1 MSITHDT
8 GLSLSHL
15 SNLVA
20 SSFIENGEFLSKLP
34 AAVYLTTT
42 IARQVFVSTFPE
54 VQANSML
61 RFTTSPWTLIAAQ
74 TSRVFTGSMWPEFLV
89 AGVSGLLVTCH
100 SWSVIQK
107 EGASKA
113 LKLFYLFNALG
124 AAVLTSQA
132 VPPHVFTLFDP
143 NSNGLAPLVNATTE
157 TINSLAL
164 IALNTR
170 IYATAAISEAISELP
185 FFAPEIE
192 NLGLQAFIEEKSAV
206 PETLDYLRYRFEY
219 CKSRYANFDT
229 PMDDGYGSR
238 DLTTVGYGTLVY
250 GHYVWMK
257 NSAGEN
263 IEWQVLTKGELM
275 RLLSRCHEL
284 HQDYNE
290 WKWDKGVYFPN
301 KYEIFDRFYTKF
313 QSLSEEEYPLKDTF
327 ERWRQTTLE
336 LKSPLILTSEGWEEL
351 GTSITIKSVVFD
363 AYADKIF
370 QWWQEL
376 YQRWSKAVG
385 RLDSLPRWKKY
396 MKWRMQTGALV
407 ETHKPSPFSYNVDH
421 FSKIPAYSVE
431 KGYVPHYDTVEKAQS
446 AKERYPSEEEIY
458 DTLKYEYEQWIK
470 FRETIE
476 AEYPFYI
483 RSVFESDLK
492 NEKYHLEK
500 LTFRFPVSWSVY
512 PKDYPGLALMKH
524 WKESFDKWEK
534 AKYEEAHPPEPP
546 QWPKEEI
553 EIEITEP
560 LDAIFSEKELREQL
574 SQANS

>member
-15 SNLVA
+15 TNLVS

-61 RFTTSPWTLIAAQ
+61 RFATSPWTLIAAQ
-74 TSRVFTGSMWPEFLV
+74 TSKVFTGSLWPEFLV
-89 AGVSGLLVTCH
+89 AGVSGLLVTSH
-100 SWSVIQK
+100 TWSVIQK

-132 VPPHVFTLFDP
+132 VPPHVFTLFDA

-170 IYATAAISEAISELP
+170 IYATAAISETISELP

-192 NLGLQAFIEEKSAV
+192 NLALQALIEKKSDI
-206 PETLDYLRYRFEY
+206 PETLDYFRYRFER
-219 CKSRYANFDT
+219 CKSKYDSFDT
-229 PMDDGYGSR
+229 PVKDGYGSR
-238 DLTTVGYGTLVY
+238 DLTTVGYGVN
-250 GHYVWMK
+250 GHYAWVK
-257 NSAGEN
+257 NSDGEG
-263 IEWQVLTKGELM
+263 IEWIVLTKDKLM

-284 HQDYNE
+284 HQEYNE

-301 KYEIFDRFYTKF
+301 KYEIFDRFYTRF
-313 QSLSEEEYPLKDTF
+313 QSLSEKEFPLKDTF
-327 ERWRQTTLE
+327 ERWRQTTDE
-336 LKSPLILTSEGWEEL
+336 LKSPLILTSEEWEEL
-351 GTSITIKSVVFD
+351 GTSTTIKSVVFD
-363 AYADKIF
+363 AHADKIF

-407 ETHKPSPFSYNVDH
+407 ETHKPSSLAYQVDPF
-421 FSKIPAYSVE
+421 FKIPAYSVE
-431 KGYVPHYDTVEKAQS
+431 KGYVPHYTSVEKAQS
-446 AKERYPSEEEIY
+446 AEEKYPSEEKIY
-458 DTLKYEYEQWIK
+458 DTLKYEYEHWIK

-476 AEYPFYI
+476 AEYPFYR
-483 RSVFESDLK
+483 RSAFESDLK
-492 NEKYHLEK
+492 SGKYRLKE
-500 LTFRFPVSWSVY
+500 LTFSFPISWSIY
-512 PKDYPGLALMKH
+512 PRDLGQHLIKR
-524 WKESFDKWEK
+524 WKERFDTWEK
-534 AKYEEAHPPEPP
+534 TKYEEAHPPEPP
-546 QWPKEEI
+546 QRPKEEI